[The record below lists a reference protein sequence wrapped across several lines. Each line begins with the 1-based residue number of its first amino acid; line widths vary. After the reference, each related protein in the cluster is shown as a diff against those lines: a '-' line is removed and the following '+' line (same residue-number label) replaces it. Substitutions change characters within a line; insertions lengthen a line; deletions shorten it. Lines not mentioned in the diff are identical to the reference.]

1 MRVACIGEAM
11 VELALD
17 PSGQTA
23 QVGFAG
29 DTLNTAIYLKRAA
42 PEIEVSYVTRLGTD
56 AFSDELHGF
65 IAAEDI
71 ETDDIETSDTRRVGL
86 YAITTDEDGERS
98 FSYWREHS
106 AAREMFQN
114 EKGTDFSA
122 LDKFD
127 LIYFSAITLAILPD
141 AVRSDFY
148 NWIAGFRAK
157 GGRVSFDSNYRPA
170 LWTTLPLAQARIDQC
185 WKLTDIALPSVDDEQ
200 NVFGDNSVEQVVARL
215 QKCRVSQGA
224 LKCGPDGP
232 RSLGEAVNQTYPHAE
247 TVLDTT
253 AAGDSFNGGYL
264 AALLTGA
271 SQKDALLA
279 GHMLAREVVGI
290 KGAIKPR

>member
-98 FSYWREHS
+98 FSHWREHS

-148 NWIAGFRAK
+148 HWIAGSP
-157 GGRVSFDSNYRPA
+157 V
-170 LWTTLPLAQARIDQC
+170 
-185 WKLTDIALPSVDDEQ
+185 
-200 NVFGDNSVEQVVARL
+200 
-215 QKCRVSQGA
+215 
-224 LKCGPDGP
+224 
-232 RSLGEAVNQTYPHAE
+232 
-247 TVLDTT
+247 
-253 AAGDSFNGGYL
+253 
-264 AALLTGA
+264 
-271 SQKDALLA
+271 
-279 GHMLAREVVGI
+279 
-290 KGAIKPR
+290 